1 MKKLPI
7 IVICVWA
14 LLSLGGFAGYLLGDR
29 QAVAIQQKAELQAK
43 EAPYPELH
51 AAVLA
56 DLINKER
63 ARNNLPALAYNA
75 QLESS
80 ACAKADDMLAKNYW
94 AHVSPEGVRGIN
106 LIEQAGY
113 RYYTAGENLA
123 YGQRSDDAVVTDW
136 IGSTTHERN
145 IVDPG
150 FTEQGM
156 CVRYGNFQ
164 GGKYALIVN
173 HFGSRR

>member
-1 MKKLPI
+1 MKTNLITP
-7 IVICVWA
+7 
-14 LLSLGGFAGYLLGDR
+14 LLLAILFPLGVLSGYILGN
-29 QAVAIQQKAELQAK
+29 QTTVAKQYQAELQAK

-51 AAVLA
+51 TAALA
-56 DLINKER
+56 DLVNKER
-63 ARNNLPALAYNA
+63 AKHNLPALAYNA

-80 ACAKADDMLAKNYW
+80 ACAKAEDMLAKNYW

-113 RYYTAGENLA
+113 RYYSAGENLA

-145 IVDPG
+145 IIEPG

-156 CVRYGNFQ
+156 CVKYGNFQ